1 MEPCVDALK
10 EWAGK
15 ANATIIYDSTVDEF
29 TDDGLFN
36 KVKGKPNIAVIGF
49 TTDGDVFGG
58 FYHMALMR
66 QGQHLYDPNLFI
78 FSFESHGQS
87 TTPHKFVVK
96 KEKKGCAVVKFQKN
110 HPGGLFAALYVAH
123 DSGFL
128 LGNDQSEVC
137 FAFEPSGFE
146 CTGNTTPTGK
156 NFGVLLPCCRL
167 VAIQLR

>member
-1 MEPCVDALK
+1 MQRCVDALK
-10 EWAGK
+10 QWTGK
-15 ANATIIYDSTVDEF
+15 ATVSLVYDSKVDPF
-29 TDDGLFN
+29 TGAGLFN
-36 KVKGKPNIAVIGF
+36 KVKGKGNIAIIAT

-58 FYHMALMR
+58 FYNVVVTE
-66 QGQHLYDPNLFI
+66 QDKFIDDPNLFI
-78 FSFESHGQS
+78 FSYESHGQS

-110 HPGGLFAALYVAH
+110 HPGGVFAALYVAH